1 MVYEYKTNEQGF
13 YVCTIC
19 SEVKEKQNTMHY
31 HMKKHEGKPSYECK
45 SCDKKFYQKYA
56 LDDHI
61 KLNHS
66 KEPVAEIKCPFDDC
80 DITFIKKEH
89 CRIHIAR
96 NHLKKSIE
104 PLIEKKA
111 DSKIHT
117 CIPCKREFNSYPAI
131 LYHAMDHMKAN
142 ADFKDK
148 LKII

>member
-1 MVYEYKTNEQGF
+1 MVYEYKKNNDGN
-13 YVCTIC
+13 YVCTVC
-19 SEVKEKQNTMHY
+19 SEVKKNQNTMHY
-31 HMKKHEGKPSYECK
+31 HMKKHEGKQSYECK

-66 KEPVAEIKCPFDDC
+66 KEPLVEIKCPFDDC
-80 DITFIKKEH
+80 SQSFVKKEH

-96 NHLKKSIE
+96 NHVKKELE
-104 PLIEKKA
+104 PLIEKKN

-117 CIPCKREFNSYPAI
+117 CLTCEKNYNSYPAI
-131 LYHAMDHMKAN
+131 LYHAMDHLKE
-142 ADFKDK
+142 DSLLKDK